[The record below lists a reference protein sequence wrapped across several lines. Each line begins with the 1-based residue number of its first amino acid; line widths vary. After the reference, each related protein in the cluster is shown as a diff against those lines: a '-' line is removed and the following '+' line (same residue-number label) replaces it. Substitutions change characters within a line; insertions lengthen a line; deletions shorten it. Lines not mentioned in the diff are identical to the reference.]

1 MWIRPRP
8 DGLCELTVGRMQ
20 MMPHPAASKLRKR
33 LTAAWRRLKRWR
45 CRQVS
50 GARGGVGIVGLRAN
64 AGAAIVGAGG
74 GGGCGSRGGVGWCRR
89 PWLQRGRADLQN
101 CANHQRIAL
110 PQRALRDKRGWRRRV
125 ALANPWL
132 VLRLQ
137 TLICRR
143 ASSPTLKARVEWI
156 AIVTSPRRS
165 GCRTSSTARSTGRRR
180 RWRPWRAA
188 LPARLRVLLRTPR

>member
-1 MWIRPRP
+1 
-8 DGLCELTVGRMQ
+8 MQ
-20 MMPHPAASKLRKR
+20 MMPHPAASKLRRR

-45 CRQVS
+45 CWQVS

-74 GGGCGSRGGVGWCRR
+74 AAAAVREMALVGVGGLGCNG
-89 PWLQRGRADLQN
+89 GRAVLQN

-125 ALANPWL
+125 ALANPWP

-137 TLICRR
+137 TLICGQ
-143 ASSPTLKARVEWI
+143 ARQ
-156 AIVTSPRRS
+156 
-165 GCRTSSTARSTGRRR
+165 
-180 RWRPWRAA
+180 
-188 LPARLRVLLRTPR
+188 L